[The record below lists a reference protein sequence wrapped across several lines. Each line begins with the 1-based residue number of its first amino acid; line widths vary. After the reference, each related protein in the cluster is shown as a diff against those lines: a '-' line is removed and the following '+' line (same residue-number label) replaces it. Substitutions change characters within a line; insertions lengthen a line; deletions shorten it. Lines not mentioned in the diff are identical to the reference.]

1 MLPKAHLEN
10 IKLRHKAI
18 GKERRRNMVKL
29 MLDHAPTFPLAVELT
44 DIDKEVERW
53 VQEDLDISFDGKR
66 LPTFKLFSNQRINEY
81 AQTWNHLDET
91 GNLLM
96 NFKTITRENNP
107 KKGENQGDSYNI
119 PGDRYYPMFIV
130 PVLQENGLQGYDM
143 YSMKQP
149 YSVDLDYSL
158 TVITNKYELLNE
170 MNMLMNDKFKAID
183 CYIFPNQH
191 PMPLTLEDIADESE
205 YSLDDRKYYSQTY
218 KLKLKAYI
226 IREEDYKVTKLES
239 RVPIRLLG
247 DRTKKKPY
255 VEVEEEYSDAYLC
268 MLEEKNRYYP
278 KAVTLNINMTN
289 CEKVIDFTMDCDLT
303 LEEVEM
309 SNVYDIVV
317 TVNGEFFELEDLTEI
332 FNGDNVHIEIEM
344 EDDFTD
350 ALIVFKGVN
359 KSELFDS
366 EYDPEVS
373 LDEPFDEEIIDINE
387 K

>member
-130 PVLQENGLQGYDM
+130 TVLQENGTQAYDM

-149 YSVDLDYSL
+149 YSVDLYYSL

-247 DRTKKKPY
+247 DKTKRRPY
-255 VEVEEEYSDAYLC
+255 VEVKEEYQCDIK
-268 MLEEKNRYYP
+268 EESRYYYR
-278 KAVTLNINMTN
+278 KVTLNINIPN
-289 CEKVIDFTMDCDLT
+289 CQKYVDFTIDTNLS

-309 SNVYDIVV
+309 NNIYDMTISINEEY
-317 TVNGEFFELEDLTEI
+317 VNIEDLTEI
-332 FNGDNVHIEIEM
+332 YDGDKIHIDIERDDEFKSSLLIFN
-344 EDDFTD
+344 
-350 ALIVFKGVN
+350 GVN
-359 KSELFDS
+359 KKEVLDKN
-366 EYDPEVS
+366 DDLEVS
-373 LDEPFDEEIIDINE
+373 IDEKIEEEIIDVN
-387 K
+387 KVD